1 MFELFEK
8 ISEGIGFRLVSDFT
22 NKVYDWR
29 KE

>member
-1 MFELFEK
+1 MFKLFEK
-8 ISEGIGFRLVSDFT
+8 IAEGIGFRLVSDFT